1 MVTMQTNAFLNQ
13 LDDGRIVAAI
23 AQAERK
29 SSGEI
34 RVYIAKKQVDDALSE
49 AKVHFLRLGMEK
61 TQARNGVLIYIAP
74 RSQNFAIVGDV
85 GVDRHCGPRFWAEIA
100 TEMEARLKRNE
111 YTDAV
116 LWAVERVGAL
126 LAARFPRSPGDR
138 NELPDDVARG

>member
-1 MVTMQTNAFLNQ
+1 MQTNAFLNQ

-34 RVYIAKKQVDDALSE
+34 RVYISKKQVEDALSE

-85 GVDRHCGPRFWAEIA
+85 GLDRHCGQPFWAEIA

-126 LAARFPRSPGDR
+126 LAARFPRSPDDR